1 LASLVTI
8 KHRLLSNERKPS
20 RARQYYD
27 KVAVEESD
35 VAPIIRE
42 REENG
47 VESQYALGVLVAFI
61 GLAVLVGGIPADDP
75 LPVIM
80 IIFGFSCYAIP
91 VINR

>member
-1 LASLVTI
+1 M
-8 KHRLLSNERKPS
+8 
-20 RARQYYD
+20 
-27 KVAVEESD
+27 
-35 VAPIIRE
+35 
-42 REENG
+42 
-47 VESQYALGVLVAFI
+47 ESQYALGVLVAFI